1 MLEAQVHSELRNFL
15 RTYSPSDWVHH
26 LTMARMVARGLRLGR
41 SAIIQTGVSHDTYNL
56 SYLTP
61 ALLCDKTVIIVAIHK
76 NQRQLIEQKIPF
88 LQQKLGTNKLVFN
101 QLSTHTKS
109 NNSLILL
116 TPQNWLTKTINSNL
130 VNNSHILIEEAE
142 KLPQFI
148 NEYLTISV
156 DVYDWFKL
164 QKDNEQYKS
173 YIQTQLAKLT
183 QSVFSHPIN
192 PYNSY
197 LLETKEKQIIQE
209 IIFKIKPT
217 KLDLYNKLIKLN
229 EHFLDE
235 KNHINYVEVNR
246 SKGQFII
253 KSSPLNFHDNIKEI
267 WQQKSVTLIANY
279 LSPEKEAIDYSK
291 QLGIDNSNYTCLK
304 FSPHAPNAIL
314 KLYFPEKFPF
324 PNSPE
329 FQNSVTREITALVS
343 SAKVNHQP
351 IIVIIEDVPLQA
363 QITSILAS
371 QFGSRVKLNDLDC
384 SNNTVLVCGI
394 NFWYQH
400 QERFPSPQLLIMAT
414 LPIPSLENPLVASQV
429 NYYKSQKKD
438 WFRLYLLPHGIK
450 TLQQLTVSVR
460 KNQGVLA
467 LLDNRVSFRSYG
479 NRVLEALEPYA
490 KINYVDLNW
499 LN

>member
-15 RTYSPSDWVHH
+15 RSLSPSDWVHH
-26 LTMARMVARGLRLGR
+26 LTMGRMIARGLRLGR

-61 ALLCDKTVIIVAIHK
+61 ALIWDETVIIVAPQA
-76 NQRQLIEQKIPF
+76 NQSQLIEQEIPF
-88 LQQKLGTNKLVFN
+88 LQKNLGTNKLV
-101 QLSTHTKS
+101 S
-109 NNSLILL
+109 NHLLTQPQDSKSLIILD
-116 TPQNWLTKTINSNL
+116 PQSWLKYTINNHWCI
-130 VNNSHILIEEAE
+130 NAHTIIEEAD

-148 NEYLTISV
+148 NEYLTISM

-164 QKDNEQYKS
+164 QEDNGKHKS
-173 YIQTQLAKLT
+173 YIQSQLAKLT
-183 QSVFSHPIN
+183 KSVFSHPIN

-197 LLETKEKQIIQE
+197 LLETREKYIIQE
-209 IIFKIKPT
+209 IISKVKPT
-217 KLDLYNKLIKLN
+217 NSKLYHKLIKFN
-229 EHFLDE
+229 EHFLNE
-235 KNHINYVEVNR
+235 KNYINYVEINR
-246 SKGQFII
+246 PKGQFTI
-253 KSSPLNFHDNIKEI
+253 KSSPLDFAENIKNI
-267 WQQKSVTLIANY
+267 WQQKSITLIANY
-279 LSPEKEAIDYSK
+279 LSPEKEAIDYAK
-291 QLGIDNSNYTCLK
+291 QLGINNNNYTCLK
-304 FSPHAPNAIL
+304 FSAHAPNAIL

-329 FQNSVTREITALVS
+329 FQNSVTKEISALVS

-351 IIVIIEDVPLQA
+351 IIIIIEDVPLQA

-371 QFGSRVKLNDLDC
+371 QFGSRVKLNELDF

-394 NFWYQH
+394 NFWYHH
-400 QERFPSPQLLIMAT
+400 QEKFPSPQLLIMAT

-479 NRVLEALEPYA
+479 NRVLKALEPYA

-499 LN
+499 FN